1 MSGSVSVGVKRM
13 PRLEWDRWPFEWWL
27 PSEGVGLRRGLRGG
41 DEGWGDYGV
50 VVKRTNMVELTEVVV
65 VNWLT

>member
-1 MSGSVSVGVKRM
+1 MKDGV
-13 PRLEWDRWPFEWWL
+13 
-27 PSEGVGLRRGLRGG
+27 V
-41 DEGWGDYGV
+41 YGV